1 MTFGFDIIQQWHELV
16 HLLQTCIMIHKVHSS
31 QHSGHKLLAVVSTT
45 LINYN
50 LLLSSTLFQSQIYLF
65 SCEEISRLA
74 FIAAFLSNVVSVLD
88 CSAPAATWSKPSALV
103 TTHTLV
109 ARSHLIPLVALLWTT
124 KQAQSRADKRP
135 FKTVPVSAPV

>member
-103 TTHTLV
+103 TTHSRGQEPSDPSSCSPV
-109 ARSHLIPLVALLWTT
+109 DHKASPE
-124 KQAQSRADKRP
+124 QSR
-135 FKTVPVSAPV
+135 